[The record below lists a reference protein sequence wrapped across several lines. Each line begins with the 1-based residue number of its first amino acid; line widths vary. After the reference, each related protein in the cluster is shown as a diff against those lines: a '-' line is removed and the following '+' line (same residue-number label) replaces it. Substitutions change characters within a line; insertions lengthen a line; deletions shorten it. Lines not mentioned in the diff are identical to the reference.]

1 MNTRIR
7 NSSTFIT
14 GKSNCH
20 LTLLTPSTAFVAIAN
35 AQLEAEY
42 APLRRKLLSAGLDEA
57 TLRHM
62 DPDDRVALLE
72 QAKLDPYDY
81 IYLAC

>member
-1 MNTRIR
+1 MRIR

-14 GKSNCH
+14 GRKNCH
-20 LTLLTPSTAFVAIAN
+20 LTLLTPSAQIITLAN

-42 APLRRKLLSAGLDEA
+42 APLRRKLRNAGLDEA
-57 TLRHM
+57 LLRAM

>member
-1 MNTRIR
+1 MRIR
-7 NSSTFIT
+7 NSATFST
-14 GKSNCH
+14 GRRNCH
-20 LTLLTPSTAFVAIAN
+20 LTLLTPAVTIVAMAN
-35 AQLEAEY
+35 AHLEAEY
-42 APLRRKLLSAGLDEA
+42 APLRRKLLNAGLDEA
-57 TLRHM
+57 ALRKM

>member
-1 MNTRIR
+1 MKIR
-7 NSSTFIT
+7 NSSTFAT
-14 GKSNCH
+14 GRANAH
-20 LTLLTPSTAFVAIAN
+20 LTLLNPSLQIIALAN
-35 AQLEAEY
+35 ARLEAEY

-57 TLRHM
+57 KLRSM
-62 DPDDRVALLE
+62 DPDDRVAILE

>member
-1 MNTRIR
+1 MRIR
-7 NSSTFIT
+7 NTGTFTT
-14 GKSNCH
+14 GRPACH
-20 LTLLTPSTAFVAIAN
+20 LTLLTPSVQFVTRFN

-42 APLRRKLLSAGLDEA
+42 APLRRKLRNAGLDEA
-57 TLRHM
+57 MLRRM

>member
-1 MNTRIR
+1 MKIR
-7 NSSTFIT
+7 NSSSFAT
-14 GKSNCH
+14 GRQNCH
-20 LTLLTPSTAFVAIAN
+20 LTLLNPSMKRICLAN

-42 APLRRKLLSAGLDEA
+42 APLRRKLRSAGLDEA
-57 TLRHM
+57 LLRRM

>member
-1 MNTRIR
+1 MRIR
-7 NSSTFIT
+7 NSSSFTT
-14 GKSNCH
+14 GKVNSH
-20 LTLLTPSTAFVAIAN
+20 LTLVTPSVRFLTYAN

-42 APLRRKLLSAGLDEA
+42 APLRRKLINAGLDEA
-57 TLRHM
+57 ILRRM

>member
-1 MNTRIR
+1 MRIR
-7 NSSTFIT
+7 NSSTFVT
-14 GKSNCH
+14 GRKNCQ
-20 LTLLTPSTAFVAIAN
+20 LTLLTPSARFVALAN

-42 APLRRKLLSAGLDEA
+42 APLRRKLRSAGLDEVA
-57 TLRHM
+57 LRRM

>member
-1 MNTRIR
+1 MKIR
-7 NSSTFIT
+7 NSGSFTT
-14 GKSNCH
+14 GKHSSH
-20 LTLLTPSTAFVAIAN
+20 LTLVTPSVRFLALAN
-35 AQLEAEY
+35 ACLEAEY
-42 APLRRKLLSAGLDEA
+42 APLRRKLLNAGLDEA
-57 TLRHM
+57 VLRRM

>member
-1 MNTRIR
+1 MRIR
-7 NSSTFIT
+7 NSSTFST
-14 GKSNCH
+14 GRQYGH
-20 LTLLTPSTAFVAIAN
+20 LTLLNPSAQIIALAN
-35 AQLEAEY
+35 ACLEAEY
-42 APLRRKLLSAGLDEA
+42 APLRRKLLNAGLDEA
-57 TLRHM
+57 VLRRM

>member
-1 MNTRIR
+1 MRIR
-7 NSSTFIT
+7 NSTSFVT
-14 GKSNCH
+14 GRPNCH
-20 LTLLTPSTAFVAIAN
+20 LTLLTPSSQRIAIAN

-42 APLRRKLLSAGLDEA
+42 APLRRKLRSAGLDEA
-57 TLRHM
+57 ILRRM

-72 QAKLDPYDY
+72 RAKLDPYDY